1 MKHVVDI
8 HSEMTGMDIYILCDD
23 EEMGD
28 RIEARFFD
36 LVGEEDGLSVFWEE
50 MDANF
55 KTWCDEEYYVSLF
68 ETEDPGINVFVNND
82 GGIAYICTSSKISWR
97 F

>member
-36 LVGEEDGLSVFWEE
+36 LVGEEDGLPSSGKKWTRTLKHGAMKNIMFR
-50 MDANF
+50 F
-55 KTWCDEEYYVSLF
+55 LKRKT
-68 ETEDPGINVFVNND
+68 TE
-82 GGIAYICTSSKISWR
+82 
-97 F
+97 